1 MLRHIIEAYA
11 HLMRVVVSGSSGFI
25 GSALCARLLA
35 DGHKV
40 VKLVRRSA
48 GTDEIQWDPMGG
60 QLPAGALEGTDAV
73 VHLAGAGI
81 GDHRWTDSYKAQI
94 RDSRVRST
102 ELLAT
107 EIAGCANGPQVI
119 LSGSAVG
126 CYGDT
131 GDREVDETSP
141 LGNDFLAEICREW
154 EAATA
159 AAEAGTRVVH
169 IRTGI
174 VLAAK
179 GGALG
184 KMLPLFK
191 LGVGGRFGSGRQ
203 WQSWISL
210 PDEVAAIQ
218 HLLTADLRGPV
229 NLTAPKP
236 VTGSEFAKTLGKV
249 LHRPSLLP
257 LPSFAP
263 KLLLGS
269 ELVDGLLL
277 SGQRALPKVLQ
288 RSGFTF
294 QHETL
299 EVALRAVLGR

>member
-1 MLRHIIEAYA
+1 
-11 HLMRVVVSGSSGFI
+11 MRVVVSGSSGLI
-25 GSALCARLLA
+25 GSALCAALQA
-35 DGHKV
+35 DGHQV
-40 VKLVRRSA
+40 VKLVRRTA
-48 GTDEIQWDPMGG
+48 VEGETQWDPMGG
-60 QLPAGALEGTDAV
+60 QLSAGALDGTDAV

-81 GDHRWTDSYKAQI
+81 GDHRWTDSYKAEI

-107 EIAGCANGPQVI
+107 AIAATPNGPKVM

-126 CYGDT
+126 YYGDS
-131 GDREVDETSP
+131 GERELDETAP
-141 LGNDFLAEICREW
+141 AGNDFLADICREW
-154 EAATA
+154 ETATT
-159 AAEAGTRVVH
+159 AAEAGARVVH
-169 IRTGI
+169 LRTGI

-179 GGALG
+179 GGALA

-210 PDEVAAIQ
+210 PDEVAAIS
-218 HLLTADLRGPV
+218 HLLTADVGGPV
-229 NLTAPKP
+229 NLTGPTP
-236 VTGSEFAKTLGKV
+236 VNGSEFAKTLGKV
-249 LHRPSLLP
+249 LHRPSLFP
-257 LPSFAP
+257 VPSFAP

-288 RSGFTF
+288 SSGFKF

-299 EVALRAVLGR
+299 EVALRAVLAR